1 MTLSPTSPTAALG
14 APIPIVLV
22 RSELIAPAVKELT
35 FERSDGLPLTFAPG
49 QWVNL
54 LIPTAVGEIKRAYS
68 IASEP
73 NETARFQLAV
83 TLVDS
88 GPGSSHLHAI
98 QPGDT
103 LAMLGPHGLFQR
115 RSQRPTIF
123 VGTGTGVTPLRSMY
137 RAALRERASEP
148 LWLLLGV
155 RYAEDQLY
163 REECAQLMA
172 THPNFRAIY
181 TLSKPTPGWTGHHG
195 YVQTHLR
202 ELYCEMACT
211 PLGAS
216 ASPSSRSAIV
226 AAGHAG
232 DFTPVPEEF
241 ADALP
246 AVYICGLSKMVS
258 TVRDVLRKGLGLP
271 RGAVHSERY
280 D

>member
-1 MTLSPTSPTAALG
+1 MILSPTSPTSALG

-35 FERSDGLPLTFAPG
+35 FERSDGLPLSFAPG

-54 LIPTAVGEIKRAYS
+54 LIPTAAGEIKRAYS

-73 NETARFQLAV
+73 TDTARFELAV
-83 TLVDS
+83 TLVDT
-88 GPGSSHLHAI
+88 GPGSSHLHSM
-98 QPGDT
+98 QPGAALT
-103 LAMLGPHGLFQR
+103 MLGPHGLFQR
-115 RSQRPTIF
+115 RAHRPTIF
-123 VGTGTGVTPLRSMY
+123 VGTGTGITPLRSMY
-137 RAALRERASEP
+137 RAALRGGGTEP

-155 RYAEDQLY
+155 RYAADQLY
-163 REECAQLMA
+163 RDECAQLMA
-172 THPNFRAIY
+172 THSNFRAIY
-181 TLSKPTPGWTGHHG
+181 TLSKPDQQWSGHHG

-202 ELYCEMACT
+202 ELYCEMAC
-211 PLGAS
+211 LARGES
-216 ASPSSRSAIV
+216 ASPASRSAII

-232 DFTPVPEEF
+232 DFAELPEEF